1 MLPLENFSWSLPSD
15 IDHLPNSFTEIEKS
29 FLRPAGFQFSTIPYQ
44 EKESHEYSAMRF
56 GISGKTI
63 VFRQAKTTPNK
74 MGQFVTLWKRPTP
87 DSEIMPFEQRDNI
100 DFCMIATHSGN
111 KKGIFLFNTHI
122 LIKKGIFSTQAKTGK
137 RAIRIYPSWVSPIS
151 KQAIQTQKW
160 QSSYFINLD
169 NQIAAFE
176 QFHKLFSY
184 RDY

>member
-1 MLPLENFSWSLPSD
+1 M
-15 IDHLPNSFTEIEKS
+15 
-29 FLRPAGFQFSTIPYQ
+29 
-44 EKESHEYSAMRF
+44 
-56 GISGKTI
+56 
-63 VFRQAKTTPNK
+63 
-74 MGQFVTLWKRPTP
+74 
-87 DSEIMPFEQRDNI
+87 
-100 DFCMIATHSGN
+100 
-111 KKGIFLFNTHI
+111 FNTHI
-122 LIKKGIFSTQAKTGK
+122 LIKKGIFSTQAKAGK